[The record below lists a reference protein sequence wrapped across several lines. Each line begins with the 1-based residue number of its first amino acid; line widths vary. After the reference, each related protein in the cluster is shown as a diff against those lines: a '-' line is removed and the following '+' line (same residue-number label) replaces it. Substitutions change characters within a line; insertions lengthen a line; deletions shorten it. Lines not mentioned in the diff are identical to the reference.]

1 MRVSTSQFY
10 LQSAQNMAARNTDV
24 HKQATYIDSGKR
36 VLTAK
41 DDAVSYSSLAGYK
54 EGINQIS
61 QYTRNIT
68 LSTGSNQ
75 QTETAFGVTQDV
87 LLNVKSR
94 FIQANNGSLSDDDRQ
109 SLATQM
115 KQYLEQV
122 LDIANSKDE
131 TGGFIFAGHQIDKQP
146 FALQA
151 DRSVIYQGDSGI
163 NQLAISNS
171 VVVNM
176 NQSGD
181 EAFVKIA
188 NAVGDFSPEYNTNN
202 GSATVTRAVV
212 ADRGSYD
219 VATFPPGYTLDF
231 TDADNN
237 GQLEV
242 VVTDSAANPVSTI
255 DPFVPGQPFT
265 FNGVEV
271 TIEGT
276 PEVGDQFGLGE
287 DEDVSIFETL
297 KAAIEWLETDSTAA
311 NTSQHQIDY
320 GHILSQINSAASHI
334 SAQQGIMGVNLQLI
348 VSQESQHLDTNL
360 SLEKGRS
367 SIEDLDFYQAATTLE
382 QSKVALEA
390 AQLTFSKIQ
399 GLSLLN
405 YI

>member
-75 QTETAFGVTQDV
+75 QTETAFEVTQDV

-131 TGGFIFAGHQIDKQP
+131 TGGFIFSGHQIDKQP